1 MRFLSKLNQFFGF
14 TPTESKVVLFLVF
27 TFVAGGAIKLYRFYF
42 PQDLSSRFDYSQADR
57 EFAQRSKRIDSLEAS
72 LTKGERGNS
81 GNLMPTGRTRRSASA
96 EDGKVPKGIPAGT
109 FIDLNTASKEDLMKL
124 PGIGEAM
131 AERILLYREENGGF
145 KDIEE
150 LKEIKGI
157 GEKKFE
163 KIRPFVNVH

>member
-27 TFVAGGAIKLYRFYF
+27 TFVAGGAIRLYRVYF
-42 PQDLSSRFDYSQADR
+42 PQDLSSRFDYSQADQ

-72 LTKGERGNS
+72 LAKDEQGNS
-81 GNLMPTGRTRRSASA
+81 RNLTPAGRTKLSFSE

-157 GEKKFE
+157 GKKKFE
-163 KIRPFVNVH
+163 QIRPFVKAE

>member
-14 TPTESKVVLFLVF
+14 TPTESKVVLFLIL
-27 TFVAGGAIKLYRFYF
+27 TFVVGGAIRLYRVYF
-42 PQDLSSRFDYSQADR
+42 PQHLSNRFDYSQADQ

-72 LTKGERGNS
+72 LTKRERGNS
-81 GNLMPTGRTRRSASA
+81 GNLMPTGRTRRSASE
-96 EDGKVPKGIPAGT
+96 EDGRLLKGIPAGT

-163 KIRPFVNVH
+163 QIRPFVKAE

>member
-1 MRFLSKLNQFFGF
+1 
-14 TPTESKVVLFLVF
+14 
-27 TFVAGGAIKLYRFYF
+27 
-42 PQDLSSRFDYSQADR
+42 
-57 EFAQRSKRIDSLEAS
+57 
-72 LTKGERGNS
+72 
-81 GNLMPTGRTRRSASA
+81 
-96 EDGKVPKGIPAGT
+96 
-109 FIDLNTASKEDLMKL
+109 MKL

-163 KIRPFVNVH
+163 QIRPFVKAD